1 MLHALIHLIH
11 SITTLLD
18 INLFVVVLALDF
30 SKAFDSVRY
39 SAVLGKYAYM
49 SIPDNIYN
57 WIASFFR
64 DHSHI
69 TKYGNEV
76 SQSRTISASIIQ
88 GSGIGPPYVVTASD
102 LHSVVSGNGM
112 SKYADDT
119 YVIIPADNLQSCQE
133 EIANVESWANHNN
146 LKLNHAVSRNNLRS
160 SQK

>member
-69 TKYGNEV
+69 SDITKYGNEV
-76 SQSRTISASIIQ
+76 SESRTISASIIQ
-88 GSGIGPPYVVTASD
+88 CSGIGPPSYVVTASD
-102 LHSVVSGNGM
+102 LHSVVSGM
-112 SKYADDT
+112 
-119 YVIIPADNLQSCQE
+119 LCQNMPMTL
-133 EIANVESWANHNN
+133 I
-146 LKLNHAVSRNNLRS
+146 L
-160 SQK
+160 